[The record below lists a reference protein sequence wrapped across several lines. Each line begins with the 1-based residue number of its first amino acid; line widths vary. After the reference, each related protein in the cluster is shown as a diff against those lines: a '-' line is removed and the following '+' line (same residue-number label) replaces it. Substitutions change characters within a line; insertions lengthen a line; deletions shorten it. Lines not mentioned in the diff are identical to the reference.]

1 MRVLVTGGTGFI
13 GINVVRFLAERGDDV
28 VVLYRSSP
36 DQEAVGFL
44 ADVEDRVSLVRGD
57 VEDRQGLTE
66 LVRDR
71 QIEVVVHGAAMT
83 PTLET
88 EQKMPLKIMQVNFMG
103 TLHAL
108 EAARANDVSRFVY
121 VSSNGVY
128 GAVEDPTESVTEDAR
143 LAAKNLY
150 GVAKIASEGVC
161 RRYRMLYD
169 MKVVSGRVCATY
181 GPMERPSGSRKG
193 MSAVYE
199 AAHAALQGRKL
210 RASGLSVARSW
221 THVEDIARG
230 LIGILKTPHCSYDAY
245 NVSYGEA
252 YTLRQVLEAV
262 KDINPSFE
270 YAVVEGGMAADVA
283 YDESRQRGPMDI
295 TRLREDVGYDP
306 QYDLAL
312 GLQAYMNWLDSQ
324 Y

>member
-13 GINVVRFLAERGDDV
+13 GINVVRFLAGQGDEV
-28 VVLYRSSP
+28 IVLYRSSP
-36 DQEAVGFL
+36 DQAAMDFL
-44 ADVEDRVSLVRGD
+44 ADVEDRLTLVSGD

-66 LVRDR
+66 LVGERR
-71 QIEVVVHGAAMT
+71 IEAIIHGAAMT

-88 EQKMPLKIMQVNFMG
+88 ERRMPLKIMQINFMG
-103 TLHAL
+103 TLNAL

-128 GAVEDPTESVTEDAR
+128 GAVEDPEKPVTEDAK

-169 MKVVSGRVCATY
+169 MEVVSGRVCATY

-193 MSAVYE
+193 MSAVHE
-199 AAHAALQGRKL
+199 AAHAAQHGRPL
-210 RASGLSVARSW
+210 RVTGLSVSRSW

-230 LIGILKTPHCSYDAY
+230 LVGLLKAPRPNYDVY

-252 YTLRQVLEAV
+252 YTLKEVLDAFEELE
-262 KDINPSFE
+262 PSFQ
-270 YAVVEGGMAADVA
+270 YTVVHEGVPADVA
-283 YDESRQRGPMDI
+283 YDGSRQRGPMDI
-295 TRLREDVGYDP
+295 TRLREDIGYDP
-306 QYDLAL
+306 QYELAS
-312 GLQAYMNWLDSQ
+312 GVRAYMSWLDSRD
-324 Y
+324 